1 MFWFPGSVSTP
12 VVGLLNVSPYLPN
25 QVAMA
30 LTGLAVFVAIRAWT
44 YRRAR
49 SMWDGPY
56 RAAGLT
62 GLWVFLTVSVFVFS
76 GLYDPLKPWQ
86 PTLHMLEEIGTMGA
100 LTYLAFDVTRSIPVA
115 ANNPLLE
122 LLLKSSAVVF
132 PACWVSALAL
142 GYSHPFPMTGLFH
155 DLPPEAF
162 IYRALLVV
170 SCLLYAGL
178 MTAVVLR
185 SYLLARAEGADPP
198 YKRRLGF
205 FVLGHMGLF
214 SVAADQLAWAYLQSF
229 AANHTLRLLAPWQ
242 VVTENALFCAIGV
255 FWTLGIVSPHQHSPT
270 DQGLDDHK
278 RFLRRLRDIRDDL
291 RLQLGKRGGGAYWR
305 GTLDHIRR
313 AAEDPVL
320 RLSPSD
326 EARAEKV
333 FELVVA
339 NSEEANEYGPEALLD
354 CDRLY
359 TTLMDELP
367 RSSPERA
374 TLASDPLPTAL
385 RPAAHALQR
394 SRTGHDAHEAAR
406 QPRWAQLGYAA
417 AADLALLDENVLPG
431 LDPSVVTALRRAK
444 AQDDDPVAL

>member
-1 MFWFPGSVSTP
+1 MFWFSGPATAP
-12 VVGLLNVSPYLPN
+12 VIGLLNVSPYLPN

-30 LTGLAVFVAIRAWT
+30 LTGLAVFAAIRAWT

-56 RAAGLT
+56 RAAALT
-62 GLWVFLTVSVFVFS
+62 GLWVFLTVSVFVLS

-100 LTYLAFDVTRSIPVA
+100 LTYLAFDVTRSIPGA

-122 LLLKSSAVVF
+122 LLLKSSAVTF
-132 PACWVSALAL
+132 PACWISALAL
-142 GYSHPFPMTGLFH
+142 GYRHPFPMTGLFY

-162 IYRALLVV
+162 TYRALLVV
-170 SCLLYAGL
+170 PCLFYAGL

-185 SYLLARAEGADPP
+185 SYLLARTEGADPP
-198 YKRRLGF
+198 YTRRLGC
-205 FVLGHMGLF
+205 FVLGHLGLF
-214 SVAADQLAWAYLQSF
+214 AVAADQLAWAYLQSF
-229 AANHTLRLLAPWQ
+229 AANHVLRLLAPWH
-242 VVTENALFCAIGV
+242 VAGENVLFCAIGV
-255 FWTLGIVSPHQHSPT
+255 FWTLGIISPHRHSST
-270 DQGLDDHK
+270 DQGLDHHK
-278 RFLRRLRDIRDDL
+278 RFLRHLKDIRDDL
-291 RLQLGKRGGGAYWR
+291 RLQLRRRGGAYWR

-320 RLSPSD
+320 RLSPID

-339 NSEEANEYGPEALLD
+339 NSEGINEYGPEALLD

-359 TTLMDELP
+359 TTLMNELP

-374 TLASDPLPTAL
+374 TLSSDPLPTAL

-394 SRTGHDAHEAAR
+394 GRTGHDAHEAAR

-417 AADLALLDENVLPG
+417 AADLDLLDEEVLPG

-444 AQDDDPVAL
+444 AQDDDPVTL